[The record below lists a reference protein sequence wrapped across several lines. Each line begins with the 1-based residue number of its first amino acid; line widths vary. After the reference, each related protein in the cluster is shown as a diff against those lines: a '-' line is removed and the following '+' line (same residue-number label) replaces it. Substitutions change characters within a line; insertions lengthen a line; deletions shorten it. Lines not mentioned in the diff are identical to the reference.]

1 MGIFTFMLN
10 IECSNGCTN
19 TRHWDI
25 SRKKKKNKEKG
36 ERPTGRR
43 GGRAV
48 MKGWGGAGEGQ
59 APVRETGGAKMR

>member
-1 MGIFTFMLN
+1 ML
-10 IECSNGCTN
+10 
-19 TRHWDI
+19 DI
-25 SRKKKKNKEKG
+25 RASLKRTKEKG

-48 MKGWGGAGEGQ
+48 MKEWEGAGEGQ